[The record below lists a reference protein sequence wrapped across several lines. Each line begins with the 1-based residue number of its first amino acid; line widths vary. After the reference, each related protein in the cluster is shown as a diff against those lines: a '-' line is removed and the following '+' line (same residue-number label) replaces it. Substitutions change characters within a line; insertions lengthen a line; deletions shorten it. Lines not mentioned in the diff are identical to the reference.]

1 MLWRFCSVTEAV
13 HQQPTAYGTIG
24 AGITGFAGAQQFIL
38 PGFRERYA
46 GCKTQCRCRGA
57 CHTASADLKE
67 LPSADL
73 HGLLLVSTLSRPI
86 YIRLLRVQGVGVIF
100 LCGRG
105 RKGPELAQFPSI
117 QEGFVTEYHNVGV
130 CVLIWLRESEKTQQ
144 KEIENVTN
152 ITGVRQIELWRRDD
166 LQHPRLDEV
175 AEEVPVALVYNG
187 ISHVVMM
194 ASPKDLEYFAL
205 GFSLSEGIIESP
217 RDIFGMDVVPSCN
230 GLEVQIELSS
240 RRFMGLK
247 ERRRALAGRTGCG
260 VCGVEQLNDIGKPV
274 QPLPFTQ
281 TFDLN
286 KLDDALRHLNDFQ
299 PVGQLTGCTHAAAW
313 MLPSGELVGGH
324 EDVGRHVA
332 LDKLLGR
339 RSQEG
344 ESWQQGAVLV
354 SSRASYEMVQKSAM
368 CGVEIL
374 FAVSA
379 ATTLAVEV
387 AERCNLT
394 LVGFCKPGR
403 ATVYTHPQRL
413 SN

>member
-1 MLWRFCSVTEAV
+1 MSKQNRAHHPSPL
-13 HQQPTAYGTIG
+13 P
-24 AGITGFAGAQQFIL
+24 AGIV
-38 PGFRERYA
+38 
-46 GCKTQCRCRGA
+46 
-57 CHTASADLKE
+57 E
-67 LPSADL
+67 LSV
-73 HGLLLVSTLSRPI
+73 HRP
-86 YIRLLRVQGVGVIF
+86 
-100 LCGRG
+100 
-105 RKGPELAQFPSI
+105 P
-117 QEGFVTEYHNVGV
+117 H
-130 CVLIWLRESEKTQQ
+130 
-144 KEIENVTN
+144 
-152 ITGVRQIELWRRDD
+152 ITHATPDYL
-166 LQHPRLDEV
+166 

-194 ASPKDLEYFAL
+194 ASPKDLELFAI
-205 GFSLSEGIIESP
+205 GFSLSEGIIEQP
-217 RDIFGMDVVPSCN
+217 QEIYGMDVVQACN

-260 VCGVEQLNDIGKPV
+260 VCGVEQLNDIGKPLV
-274 QPLPFTQ
+274 PLPFTQ
-281 TFDLN
+281 TFNLANLN
-286 KLDDALRHLNDFQ
+286 YALEHLNDVQ
-299 PVGQLTGCTHAAAW
+299 PIGQLSGCTHAAAW
-313 MLPSGELVGGH
+313 VLPSGDIAGGH

-339 RSQEG
+339 RAR
-344 ESWQQGAVLV
+344 ESDVWQQGAALV

-403 ATVYTHPQRL
+403 ATIYTHPQRL
-413 SN
+413 IVNQ

>member
-1 MLWRFCSVTEAV
+1 MNK
-13 HQQPTAYGTIG
+13 I
-24 AGITGFAGAQQFIL
+24 
-38 PGFRERYA
+38 
-46 GCKTQCRCRGA
+46 
-57 CHTASADLKE
+57 
-67 LPSADL
+67 
-73 HGLLLVSTLSRPI
+73 
-86 YIRLLRVQGVGVIF
+86 
-100 LCGRG
+100 
-105 RKGPELAQFPSI
+105 I
-117 QEGFVTEYHNVGV
+117 QEN
-130 CVLIWLRESEKTQQ
+130 IK
-144 KEIENVTN
+144 NVTSL
-152 ITGVRQIELWRRDD
+152 TGSRQLTLWKRED
-166 LQHPRLDEV
+166 LQHPQPDEV

-194 ASPKDLEYFAL
+194 ASPKDLEHFAV

-217 RDIFGMDVVPSCN
+217 QDIYGMDVVPSCN
-230 GLEVQIELSS
+230 GLEVQVELSS

-281 TFDLN
+281 TFDLAN
-286 KLDDALRHLNDFQ
+286 LDNALRHLNDFQ

-313 MLPSGELVGGH
+313 VQPSGHLAGGH

-339 RSQEG
+339 RAIEG
-344 ESWQQGAVLV
+344 ETWQQGAVLV

-403 ATVYTHPQRL
+403 ATIYTYPQRL
-413 SN
+413 VAL

>member
-1 MLWRFCSVTEAV
+1 MFKQNRATHASPL
-13 HQQPTAYGTIG
+13 P
-24 AGITGFAGAQQFIL
+24 AGIV
-38 PGFRERYA
+38 
-46 GCKTQCRCRGA
+46 
-57 CHTASADLKE
+57 E
-67 LPSADL
+67 LSV
-73 HGLLLVSTLSRPI
+73 HRPPHI
-86 YIRLLRVQGVGVIF
+86 SHATSDF
-100 LCGRG
+100 L
-105 RKGPELAQFPSI
+105 
-117 QEGFVTEYHNVGV
+117 
-130 CVLIWLRESEKTQQ
+130 
-144 KEIENVTN
+144 
-152 ITGVRQIELWRRDD
+152 
-166 LQHPRLDEV
+166 

-194 ASPKDLEYFAL
+194 ASPKDLELFAI
-205 GFSLSEGIIESP
+205 GFSLSEGIIAHPQE
-217 RDIFGMDVVPSCN
+217 IYGMDVVPACN

-260 VCGVEQLNDIGKPV
+260 VCGVEQLNDIGKPII
-274 QPLPFTQ
+274 PLPFTQ
-281 TFDLN
+281 TFNLAH
-286 KLDDALRHLNDFQ
+286 LDRALVHLNDVQ
-299 PVGQLTGCTHAAAW
+299 PIGQLSGCTHAAAW
-313 MLPSGELVGGH
+313 VLPSGSIAGGH

-339 RSQEG
+339 RARENNV
-344 ESWQQGAVLV
+344 WQQGVALV

-403 ATVYTHPQRL
+403 ATIYTHPQRL
-413 SN
+413 IVNQ

>member
-1 MLWRFCSVTEAV
+1 VERVV
-13 HQQPTAYGTIG
+13 HRPPH
-24 AGITGFAGAQQFIL
+24 ITHAT
-38 PGFRERYA
+38 P
-46 GCKTQCRCRGA
+46 
-57 CHTASADLKE
+57 D
-67 LPSADL
+67 
-73 HGLLLVSTLSRPI
+73 
-86 YIRLLRVQGVGVIF
+86 F
-100 LCGRG
+100 L
-105 RKGPELAQFPSI
+105 
-117 QEGFVTEYHNVGV
+117 
-130 CVLIWLRESEKTQQ
+130 
-144 KEIENVTN
+144 
-152 ITGVRQIELWRRDD
+152 
-166 LQHPRLDEV
+166 

-194 ASPKDLEYFAL
+194 ASPKDLELFAI
-205 GFSLSEGIIESP
+205 GFSLSEGIIDHPQE
-217 RDIFGMDVVPSCN
+217 IYGMDVVKACN

-274 QPLPFTQ
+274 TPLPFTQ
-281 TFDLN
+281 TFNLAN
-286 KLDDALRHLNDFQ
+286 LDKALEHLNHVQ
-299 PVGQLTGCTHAAAW
+299 PIGQLSGCTHAAAW
-313 MLPSGELVGGH
+313 VLPSGDIIGGH

-339 RSQEG
+339 RAR
-344 ESWQQGAVLV
+344 ESDVWQQGAALV
-354 SSRASYEMVQKSAM
+354 SSRASYEMVQKAAM

-403 ATVYTHPQRL
+403 ATIYTHSQRL
-413 SN
+413 IVNQ

>member
-1 MLWRFCSVTEAV
+1 MNKI
-13 HQQPTAYGTIG
+13 HP
-24 AGITGFAGAQQFIL
+24 
-38 PGFRERYA
+38 
-46 GCKTQCRCRGA
+46 
-57 CHTASADLKE
+57 KE
-67 LPSADL
+67 
-73 HGLLLVSTLSRPI
+73 VKN
-86 YIRLLRVQGVGVIF
+86 VI
-100 LCGRG
+100 
-105 RKGPELAQFPSI
+105 
-117 QEGFVTEYHNVGV
+117 
-130 CVLIWLRESEKTQQ
+130 
-144 KEIENVTN
+144 NVTSSRLIN
-152 ITGVRQIELWRRDD
+152 LWKRED
-166 LQHPRLDEV
+166 LQHPQPDEV

-194 ASPKDLEYFAL
+194 ASPKDLEHFAV
-205 GFSLSEGIIESP
+205 GFSLSEGIIDSP
-217 RDIFGMDVVPSCN
+217 REIYGMDVVPSCN

-274 QPLPFTQ
+274 RPLPFTQ
-281 TFDLN
+281 TFNLAR
-286 KLDDALRHLNDFQ
+286 LDQALRHLKDFQ

-313 MLPSGELVGGH
+313 VMPSGELAGGH

-339 RSQEG
+339 RAAQG
-344 ESWQQGAVLV
+344 ESWLPGAVLV

-394 LVGFCKPGR
+394 LVGFCKPSK
-403 ATVYTHPQRL
+403 ATIYTHPQRL
-413 SN
+413 IAE

>member
-1 MLWRFCSVTEAV
+1 MSKQNRATHSSPL
-13 HQQPTAYGTIG
+13 P
-24 AGITGFAGAQQFIL
+24 AGIV
-38 PGFRERYA
+38 
-46 GCKTQCRCRGA
+46 
-57 CHTASADLKE
+57 E
-67 LPSADL
+67 LSV
-73 HGLLLVSTLSRPI
+73 HRPPHI
-86 YIRLLRVQGVGVIF
+86 THATPDF
-100 LCGRG
+100 L
-105 RKGPELAQFPSI
+105 
-117 QEGFVTEYHNVGV
+117 
-130 CVLIWLRESEKTQQ
+130 
-144 KEIENVTN
+144 
-152 ITGVRQIELWRRDD
+152 
-166 LQHPRLDEV
+166 

-194 ASPKDLEYFAL
+194 ASPKDLELFAI
-205 GFSLSEGIIESP
+205 GFSLSEGIIAHP
-217 RDIFGMDVVPSCN
+217 QDIYGMDVVQACN

-274 QPLPFTQ
+274 APLPFTQ
-281 TFDLN
+281 TFNLAN
-286 KLDDALRHLNDFQ
+286 LDHALAHLNDVQ
-299 PVGQLTGCTHAAAW
+299 PIGQLSGCTHAAAW
-313 MLPSGELVGGH
+313 VLPSGDIAGGH

-332 LDKLLGR
+332 LDKLMGR
-339 RSQEG
+339 RAR
-344 ESWQQGAVLV
+344 ESDLWQHGAALV

-403 ATVYTHPQRL
+403 ATIYTHPQRL
-413 SN
+413 IVDQ

>member
-1 MLWRFCSVTEAV
+1 MSKQNRDPHSSPL
-13 HQQPTAYGTIG
+13 P
-24 AGITGFAGAQQFIL
+24 AGIV
-38 PGFRERYA
+38 
-46 GCKTQCRCRGA
+46 
-57 CHTASADLKE
+57 E
-67 LPSADL
+67 LSV
-73 HGLLLVSTLSRPI
+73 HRPPHI
-86 YIRLLRVQGVGVIF
+86 TDAIPDF
-100 LCGRG
+100 L
-105 RKGPELAQFPSI
+105 
-117 QEGFVTEYHNVGV
+117 
-130 CVLIWLRESEKTQQ
+130 
-144 KEIENVTN
+144 
-152 ITGVRQIELWRRDD
+152 
-166 LQHPRLDEV
+166 

-194 ASPKDLEYFAL
+194 ASPKDLELFAI
-205 GFSLSEGIIESP
+205 GFSLSEGIIDHPQE
-217 RDIFGMDVVPSCN
+217 IYGMDVVQACN

-274 QPLPFTQ
+274 SPLPFTQ
-281 TFDLN
+281 TFNLAH
-286 KLDDALRHLNDFQ
+286 LDPALEHLNDVQ
-299 PVGQLTGCTHAAAW
+299 PIGQLSGCTHAAAW
-313 MLPSGELVGGH
+313 VLPSGEIAGGH

-339 RSQEG
+339 RAR
-344 ESWQQGAVLV
+344 ESEVWQQGAALV

-403 ATVYTHPQRL
+403 ATIYTHPQRL
-413 SN
+413 IVNQ

>member
-1 MLWRFCSVTEAV
+1 MNK
-13 HQQPTAYGTIG
+13 I
-24 AGITGFAGAQQFIL
+24 
-38 PGFRERYA
+38 
-46 GCKTQCRCRGA
+46 
-57 CHTASADLKE
+57 
-67 LPSADL
+67 
-73 HGLLLVSTLSRPI
+73 
-86 YIRLLRVQGVGVIF
+86 
-100 LCGRG
+100 
-105 RKGPELAQFPSI
+105 I
-117 QEGFVTEYHNVGV
+117 QKN
-130 CVLIWLRESEKTQQ
+130 
-144 KEIENVTN
+144 IENVTAL
-152 ITGVRQIELWRRDD
+152 TGSRQLTLWKRED
-166 LQHPRLDEV
+166 LQHPQPDEV

-194 ASPKDLEYFAL
+194 ASPKDLEHFAM
-205 GFSLSEGIIESP
+205 GFSLSEGIIESSQ
-217 RDIFGMDVVPSCN
+217 DIYGMDVVPSCN
-230 GLEVQIELSS
+230 GLEVQVELSS

-281 TFDLN
+281 TFDLAN
-286 KLDDALRHLNDFQ
+286 LDHALRHLNDFQ

-313 MLPSGELVGGH
+313 VQPSGHLAGGH

-339 RSQEG
+339 RAIEG
-344 ESWQQGAVLV
+344 ETWQQGAVLV

-403 ATVYTHPQRL
+403 ATIYTHPERL
-413 SN
+413 ITE

>member
-1 MLWRFCSVTEAV
+1 MTLWK
-13 HQQPTAYGTIG
+13 
-24 AGITGFAGAQQFIL
+24 
-38 PGFRERYA
+38 RE
-46 GCKTQCRCRGA
+46 
-57 CHTASADLKE
+57 
-67 LPSADL
+67 
-73 HGLLLVSTLSRPI
+73 
-86 YIRLLRVQGVGVIF
+86 
-100 LCGRG
+100 
-105 RKGPELAQFPSI
+105 
-117 QEGFVTEYHNVGV
+117 
-130 CVLIWLRESEKTQQ
+130 
-144 KEIENVTN
+144 
-152 ITGVRQIELWRRDD
+152 D
-166 LQHPRLDEV
+166 LQHPQPDEV
-175 AEEVPVALVYNG
+175 AEEVPVALVFNG

-194 ASPKDLEYFAL
+194 ASPKDLEHFAI

-217 RDIFGMDVVPSCN
+217 QDIYAMDVVPSCN
-230 GLEVQIELSS
+230 GLEVQVELSS

-281 TFDLN
+281 TFDLGH
-286 KLDDALRHLNDFQ
+286 LDNALRHLPDFQ

-313 MLPSGELVGGH
+313 VQPSGHLAGGH

-339 RSQEG
+339 RAIEG
-344 ESWQQGAVLV
+344 EAWQQGAVLV

-413 SN
+413 IAL

>member
-1 MLWRFCSVTEAV
+1 MSKQNRAAHVSPL
-13 HQQPTAYGTIG
+13 P
-24 AGITGFAGAQQFIL
+24 AGIV
-38 PGFRERYA
+38 
-46 GCKTQCRCRGA
+46 
-57 CHTASADLKE
+57 E
-67 LPSADL
+67 LSV
-73 HGLLLVSTLSRPI
+73 HRPPHI
-86 YIRLLRVQGVGVIF
+86 SHATPDF
-100 LCGRG
+100 L
-105 RKGPELAQFPSI
+105 
-117 QEGFVTEYHNVGV
+117 
-130 CVLIWLRESEKTQQ
+130 
-144 KEIENVTN
+144 
-152 ITGVRQIELWRRDD
+152 
-166 LQHPRLDEV
+166 

-194 ASPKDLEYFAL
+194 ASPKDLELFAI
-205 GFSLSEGIIESP
+205 GFSLSEGIIAHPQE
-217 RDIFGMDVVPSCN
+217 IYGMDVVQACN

-274 QPLPFTQ
+274 APLPFTQ
-281 TFDLN
+281 TFNLGS
-286 KLDDALRHLNDFQ
+286 LDKALEHLNDVQ
-299 PVGQLTGCTHAAAW
+299 PIGQLSGCTHAAAW
-313 MLPSGELVGGH
+313 LLPSGEIVGGH

-339 RSQEG
+339 RAREDAV
-344 ESWQQGAVLV
+344 WQQGAALV
-354 SSRASYEMVQKSAM
+354 SSRASYEMVQKAAM

-403 ATVYTHPQRL
+403 ATIYTHPQRL
-413 SN
+413 IVNQ

>member
-1 MLWRFCSVTEAV
+1 MSKQNRAPHSSPL
-13 HQQPTAYGTIG
+13 P
-24 AGITGFAGAQQFIL
+24 AGIV
-38 PGFRERYA
+38 
-46 GCKTQCRCRGA
+46 
-57 CHTASADLKE
+57 E
-67 LPSADL
+67 LS
-73 HGLLLVSTLSRPI
+73 VYRP
-86 YIRLLRVQGVGVIF
+86 
-100 LCGRG
+100 
-105 RKGPELAQFPSI
+105 P
-117 QEGFVTEYHNVGV
+117 H
-130 CVLIWLRESEKTQQ
+130 
-144 KEIENVTN
+144 
-152 ITGVRQIELWRRDD
+152 ITHATPDYL
-166 LQHPRLDEV
+166 

-194 ASPKDLEYFAL
+194 ASPKDLELFAT
-205 GFSLSEGIIESP
+205 GFSLSEGIIEHP
-217 RDIFGMDVVPSCN
+217 QEIYGMDVVQACN

-274 QPLPFTQ
+274 VPLPFTQ
-281 TFDLN
+281 TFNLAH
-286 KLDDALRHLNDFQ
+286 LDHALEHLNDVQ
-299 PVGQLTGCTHAAAW
+299 PIGQLSGCTHAAAW
-313 MLPSGELVGGH
+313 VLPSGDIAGGH

-339 RSQEG
+339 RAR
-344 ESWQQGAVLV
+344 ESEVWQQGAALV

-403 ATVYTHPQRL
+403 ATIYTHPQRL
-413 SN
+413 IVDQ

>member
-1 MLWRFCSVTEAV
+1 MK
-13 HQQPTAYGTIG
+13 
-24 AGITGFAGAQQFIL
+24 
-38 PGFRERYA
+38 REPVDY
-46 GCKTQCRCRGA
+46 
-57 CHTASADLKE
+57 L
-67 LPSADL
+67 
-73 HGLLLVSTLSRPI
+73 
-86 YIRLLRVQGVGVIF
+86 
-100 LCGRG
+100 
-105 RKGPELAQFPSI
+105 
-117 QEGFVTEYHNVGV
+117 
-130 CVLIWLRESEKTQQ
+130 
-144 KEIENVTN
+144 ENVAECSSA
-152 ITGVRQIELWRRDD
+152 RQIPLWKRSD
-166 LQHPRLDEV
+166 LTHAQPDWL

-194 ASPKDLEYFAL
+194 ASPKDLELFAL
-205 GFSLSEGIIESP
+205 GFSLSEGIVETSQEIY
-217 RDIFGMDVVPSCN
+217 GMEVVPSCN

-260 VCGVEQLNDIGKPV
+260 VCGVEQLNDIGKPIT
-274 QPLPFTQ
+274 PLPFTQ
-281 TFDLN
+281 TFDLRY
-286 KLDDALRHLNDFQ
+286 LDSGLGGLKTFQ
-299 PVGQLTGCTHAAAW
+299 PVGQLTGCTHVAAW
-313 MLPSGELVGGH
+313 MMPDGVLAGGH

-339 RSQEG
+339 RSREH
-344 ESWQQGAVLV
+344 WPQGAVLV

-394 LVGFCKPGR
+394 LVGFSKPGR

-413 SN
+413 VAAE

>member
-1 MLWRFCSVTEAV
+1 MSKQNRDPHSSPL
-13 HQQPTAYGTIG
+13 P
-24 AGITGFAGAQQFIL
+24 AGIV
-38 PGFRERYA
+38 
-46 GCKTQCRCRGA
+46 
-57 CHTASADLKE
+57 E
-67 LPSADL
+67 LSV
-73 HGLLLVSTLSRPI
+73 HRPPHI
-86 YIRLLRVQGVGVIF
+86 TDAIPDF
-100 LCGRG
+100 L
-105 RKGPELAQFPSI
+105 
-117 QEGFVTEYHNVGV
+117 
-130 CVLIWLRESEKTQQ
+130 
-144 KEIENVTN
+144 
-152 ITGVRQIELWRRDD
+152 
-166 LQHPRLDEV
+166 

-194 ASPKDLEYFAL
+194 ASPRDLELFAI
-205 GFSLSEGIIESP
+205 GFSLSEGIIEHP
-217 RDIFGMDVVPSCN
+217 QDIYGMDVVQACN

-274 QPLPFTQ
+274 SPLPFTQ
-281 TFDLN
+281 TFNLAH
-286 KLDDALRHLNDFQ
+286 LDPALEHLNDVQ
-299 PVGQLTGCTHAAAW
+299 PIGQLSGCTHAAAW
-313 MLPSGELVGGH
+313 VLPSGEIAGGH

-339 RSQEG
+339 RAR
-344 ESWQQGAVLV
+344 ESEVWQQGAALV

-403 ATVYTHPQRL
+403 ATIYTHPQRL
-413 SN
+413 IVDQ

>member
-1 MLWRFCSVTEAV
+1 MSKQNRATYASPLPAGTVERLV
-13 HQQPTAYGTIG
+13 H
-24 AGITGFAGAQQFIL
+24 
-38 PGFRERYA
+38 
-46 GCKTQCRCRGA
+46 
-57 CHTASADLKE
+57 
-67 LPSADL
+67 
-73 HGLLLVSTLSRPI
+73 RPPHI
-86 YIRLLRVQGVGVIF
+86 SHATPDF
-100 LCGRG
+100 L
-105 RKGPELAQFPSI
+105 
-117 QEGFVTEYHNVGV
+117 
-130 CVLIWLRESEKTQQ
+130 
-144 KEIENVTN
+144 
-152 ITGVRQIELWRRDD
+152 
-166 LQHPRLDEV
+166 

-194 ASPKDLEYFAL
+194 ASPKDLELFAI
-205 GFSLSEGIIESP
+205 GFSLSEGIIEHP
-217 RDIFGMDVVPSCN
+217 QEIYGMDVVQACN

-274 QPLPFTQ
+274 TPLPFTQ
-281 TFDLN
+281 TFNLAY
-286 KLDDALRHLNDFQ
+286 LDHALEHLNDVQ
-299 PVGQLTGCTHAAAW
+299 PIGQLSGCTHAAAW
-313 MLPSGELVGGH
+313 VLPSGDIAGGH

-339 RSQEG
+339 RARENDV
-344 ESWQQGAVLV
+344 WQQGAALV

-394 LVGFCKPGR
+394 LVGFCKPGK
-403 ATVYTHPQRL
+403 ATIYTHPQRL
-413 SN
+413 IVDQ

>member
-1 MLWRFCSVTEAV
+1 MFRNTAV
-13 HQQPTAYGTIG
+13 SKQNRDPHSSPLP
-24 AGITGFAGAQQFIL
+24 AGIV
-38 PGFRERYA
+38 
-46 GCKTQCRCRGA
+46 
-57 CHTASADLKE
+57 E
-67 LPSADL
+67 LSV
-73 HGLLLVSTLSRPI
+73 HRPPHI
-86 YIRLLRVQGVGVIF
+86 TDAIPDF
-100 LCGRG
+100 L
-105 RKGPELAQFPSI
+105 
-117 QEGFVTEYHNVGV
+117 
-130 CVLIWLRESEKTQQ
+130 
-144 KEIENVTN
+144 
-152 ITGVRQIELWRRDD
+152 
-166 LQHPRLDEV
+166 

-194 ASPKDLEYFAL
+194 ASPKDLELFAI
-205 GFSLSEGIIESP
+205 GFSLSEGIIEHP
-217 RDIFGMDVVPSCN
+217 QDIYGMDVVQACN

-274 QPLPFTQ
+274 SPLPFTQ
-281 TFDLN
+281 TFNLAH
-286 KLDDALRHLNDFQ
+286 LDPALEHLNDVQ
-299 PVGQLTGCTHAAAW
+299 PIGQLSGCTHAAAW
-313 MLPSGELVGGH
+313 VLPSGEIAGGH

-339 RSQEG
+339 RAR
-344 ESWQQGAVLV
+344 ESEVWQQGAALV

-403 ATVYTHPQRL
+403 ATIYTHPQRL
-413 SN
+413 IVNQ

>member
-1 MLWRFCSVTEAV
+1 MFRNTAV
-13 HQQPTAYGTIG
+13 SKQNRDPHSSPLP
-24 AGITGFAGAQQFIL
+24 AGIV
-38 PGFRERYA
+38 
-46 GCKTQCRCRGA
+46 
-57 CHTASADLKE
+57 E
-67 LPSADL
+67 LSV
-73 HGLLLVSTLSRPI
+73 HRPPHI
-86 YIRLLRVQGVGVIF
+86 TDAIPDF
-100 LCGRG
+100 L
-105 RKGPELAQFPSI
+105 
-117 QEGFVTEYHNVGV
+117 
-130 CVLIWLRESEKTQQ
+130 
-144 KEIENVTN
+144 
-152 ITGVRQIELWRRDD
+152 
-166 LQHPRLDEV
+166 

-194 ASPKDLEYFAL
+194 ASPKDLELFAI
-205 GFSLSEGIIESP
+205 GFSLSEGIIEHP
-217 RDIFGMDVVPSCN
+217 QDIYGMDVVQACN

-274 QPLPFTQ
+274 SPLPFTQ
-281 TFDLN
+281 TFNLAH
-286 KLDDALRHLNDFQ
+286 LDPALEHLNDVQ
-299 PVGQLTGCTHAAAW
+299 PIGQLSGCTHAAAW
-313 MLPSGELVGGH
+313 VLPSGEIAGGH

-339 RSQEG
+339 RARESQI
-344 ESWQQGAVLV
+344 WQQGAALV

-403 ATVYTHPQRL
+403 ATIYTHPQRL
-413 SN
+413 IVDQ